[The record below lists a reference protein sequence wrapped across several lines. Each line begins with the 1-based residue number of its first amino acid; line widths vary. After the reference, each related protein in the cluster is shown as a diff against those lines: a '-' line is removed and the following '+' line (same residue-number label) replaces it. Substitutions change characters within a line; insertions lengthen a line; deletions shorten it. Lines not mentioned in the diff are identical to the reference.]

1 MLMKTVLI
9 CPGERPE
16 VPLLSVEAPLALA
29 PAMGLGV
36 VEYWMS
42 HLACAGVKE
51 VVLLANDRP
60 DEVRKVVGDGSRWG
74 LAAVV
79 MAEPLEPT
87 PEQAAEKY
95 GAPASVM
102 DHFPGFPGFPL

>member
-29 PAMGLGV
+29 PALGLSV

-74 LAAVV
+74 IAAEVTDE
-79 MAEPLEPT
+79 ALELS

-95 GAPASVM
+95 GATASLM
-102 DHFPGFPGFPL
+102 DHFPGL